1 MVLPLELVEAAK
13 AGNVTAV
20 REWLESG
27 GNPNDTDSRGCTLLL
42 KVVITGEI
50 SDAHL
55 DVARLLLS
63 HGADVNKSD
72 VDSFTPLH
80 CCAIFPKQSSRGP
93 LIQLLLDAGAG
104 VNATTGAGE
113 TPLAIALFLSVWRN
127 YNDAAR
133 ASLDMI
139 TRLLRA
145 GAALDAIRGDNLSIE
160 DLLREDG
167 HVQRYRESSHYC
179 ALEALLSDVRA
190 AGSTWKGYV
199 RALPKELLRL
209 RSLVA
214 RGRAREK
221 LRTRR
226 KTPREIALLFAPAF
240 PNELF
245 WKVMAFWNPRY

>member
-27 GNPNDTDSRGCTLLL
+27 GDPNDTDSRGCTLLL

-93 LIQLLLDAGAG
+93 LIQLLLDAG
-104 VNATTGAGE
+104 
-113 TPLAIALFLSVWRN
+113 
-127 YNDAAR
+127 
-133 ASLDMI
+133 
-139 TRLLRA
+139 
-145 GAALDAIRGDNLSIE
+145 
-160 DLLREDG
+160 
-167 HVQRYRESSHYC
+167 
-179 ALEALLSDVRA
+179 
-190 AGSTWKGYV
+190 
-199 RALPKELLRL
+199 
-209 RSLVA
+209 RSLGTPTSHPLEPGGRLDSKG
-214 RGRAREK
+214 RGGKKGGKANCSETT
-221 LRTRR
+221 TRCG
-226 KTPREIALLFAPAF
+226 TSEPPHQ
-240 PNELF
+240 
-245 WKVMAFWNPRY
+245 

>member
-1 MVLPLELVEAAK
+1 MVLPRPIVYAAK
-13 AGNVTAV
+13 DGNLTAV

-27 GNPNDTDSRGCTLLL
+27 GDVNDTDGDGGTLLL
-42 KVVITGEI
+42 RVVGAPRVI
-50 SDAHL
+50 SEAHL
-55 DVARLLLS
+55 DMARLLLS
-63 HGADVNKSD
+63 HDADINKSEK
-72 VDSFTPLH
+72 DSYTPLH
-80 CCAIFPKQSSRGP
+80 CCAIYPEQSSRGP
-93 LIQLLLDAGAG
+93 LIQLLLDAGAN
-104 VNATTGAGE
+104 VNARNCDGE

-145 GAALDAIRGDNLSIE
+145 GAALDAIRGNNSSIE
-160 DLLREDG
+160 DLLREEG
-167 HVQRYRESSHYC
+167 HRYRESSHYC
-179 ALEALLSDVRA
+179 ALEALISDVRA

-221 LRTRR
+221 VRTRR

-245 WKVMAFWNPRY
+245 WRVLEYWNPRS

>member
-1 MVLPLELVEAAK
+1 MVLPQPIVYAAK
-13 AGNVTAV
+13 DGNLTAV

-27 GNPNDTDSRGCTLLL
+27 GDVNDTDGDGGTLLL
-42 KVVITGEI
+42 RVFGSSAT
-50 SDAHL
+50 SDAHH

-63 HGADVNKSD
+63 HGADINKSER
-72 VDSFTPLH
+72 DSYTPLH
-80 CCAIFPKQSSRGP
+80 CCAIYPEQSSRGP
-93 LIQLLLDAGAG
+93 FIQLLLDAGAN
-104 VNATTGAGE
+104 VNARNCDGE

-145 GAALDAIRGDNLSIE
+145 GAALDAIRGDASVE
-160 DLLREDG
+160 DLLREEG
-167 HVQRYRESSHYC
+167 HRYRESSHYC
-179 ALEALLSDVRA
+179 ALEALISDVRA
-190 AGSTWKGYV
+190 AGSTWKGYL

-221 LRTRR
+221 VRTRR
-226 KTPREIALLFAPAF
+226 KTPREIALLFAPTF

-245 WKVMAFWNPRY
+245 WGIMTYWNPRS